1 MYEITNDK
9 TDRKVRILVICNVE
23 FSDSFVV
30 QYWITATDAT
40 DKTRLGYMNRWI
52 YNFILSKRSS
62 ALGFDLFFQKL
73 LKIEMCVLF

>member
-30 QYWITATDAT
+30 EYWITATDAT
-40 DKTRLGYMNRWI
+40 DKTRLGYMNR
-52 YNFILSKRSS
+52 
-62 ALGFDLFFQKL
+62 
-73 LKIEMCVLF
+73 